1 MQWSESVRRM
11 QCETTVTHIITLL
24 RAPSVSVRCI
34 KRRRHDESQYSTE
47 AFNDQLIPMIIK
59 SGEIFKLIS
68 THAYL
73 AIAIVFIK
81 DASSVKQLNGC
92 KNSHKN
98 TFKHQTD

>member
-1 MQWSESVRRM
+1 MC
-11 QCETTVTHIITLL
+11 QCGASNVADMMNQRECY
-24 RAPSVSVRCI
+24 A
-34 KRRRHDESQYSTE
+34 QYTE

-59 SGEIFKLIS
+59 SGEIFKLIN